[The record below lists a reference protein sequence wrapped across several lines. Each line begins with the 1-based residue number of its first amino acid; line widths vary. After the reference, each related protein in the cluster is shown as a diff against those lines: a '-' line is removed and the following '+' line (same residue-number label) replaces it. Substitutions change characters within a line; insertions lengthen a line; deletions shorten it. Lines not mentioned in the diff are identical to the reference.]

1 MFTSDKYDFIAFGGC
16 HNGSIKSG
24 DYEKFKEIDADGY
37 AGRTKLFAKP
47 LVTHRDTTSNKQVE
61 PITLEEFL
69 VKEHMSVNGK
79 TYLIA
84 TYGDVEPLDD
94 ERVEQI
100 IAVWAPRPYVCL

>member
-24 DYEKFKEIDADGY
+24 DYEKFKEIDANGY

-47 LVTHRDTTSNKQVE
+47 LVTHRDITSNKQVE

-69 VKEHMSVNGK
+69 VKEYSSRDGK